1 MKKSIAALTL
11 TMALALVMAGCASDK
26 DKNTASP
33 GVSPSQSAAPS
44 QTVSPSQSAAPSQ
57 TVSPAP
63 GDDSM
68 NGGGAGGTNDRD
80 NDGQPDAA
88 EDNSGAVTSD
98 SPIGRAGNAV
108 GRGIEDAGNAVKN
121 AADDVGRAMQGK

>member
-1 MKKSIAALTL
+1 MKKSIAALAL
-11 TMALALVMAGCASDK
+11 TMALALIMAGCASDK

-33 GVSPSQSAAPS
+33 GVSPSQSAVPS
-44 QTVSPSQSAAPSQ
+44 QTVSP
-57 TVSPAP
+57 TP

-68 NGGGAGGTNDRD
+68 NGGGAGGTHDRD

-121 AADDVGRAMQGK
+121 AADDVARAMQGK